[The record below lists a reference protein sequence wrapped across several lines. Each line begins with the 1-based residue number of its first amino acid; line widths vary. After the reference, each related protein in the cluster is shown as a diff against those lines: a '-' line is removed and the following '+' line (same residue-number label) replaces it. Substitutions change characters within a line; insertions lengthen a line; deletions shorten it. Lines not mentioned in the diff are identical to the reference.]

1 MASTM
6 KFMSSALIQMLMQLE
21 TQSMIVMVTAAW
33 IMPEAHNGAE
43 GMTTKTSFQEICAA
57 SVVEETAQEMVE
69 MYQTVKKC
77 QMAMKCQM
85 VEKCQMAE
93 KYQMVEIV
101 AILEF
106 FNVHLSAVV
115 DLLN

>member
-77 QMAMKCQM
+77 QMA
-85 VEKCQMAE
+85 E